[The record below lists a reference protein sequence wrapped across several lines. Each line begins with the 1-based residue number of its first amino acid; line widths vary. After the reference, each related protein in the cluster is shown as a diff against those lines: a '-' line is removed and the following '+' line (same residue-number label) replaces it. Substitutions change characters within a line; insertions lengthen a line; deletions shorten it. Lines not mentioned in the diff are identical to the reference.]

1 MYPFQFAVYCAC
13 LCVCICVYDDGAVAV
28 CHEILASLTTSFR
41 RELAQIIARILTS
54 NGNESFSSSLL
65 WVEAHRNP
73 SSSSS
78 WVLGQRRWV
87 RLGVNSIVYVHFW
100 YFMYIFIKNMN
111 VDAPARLPSQQCLSF
126 WVSSIVST
134 FWHDRLNESWKPTRK
149 IVFTPKISSSSN
161 GSRDDFSRSWHS
173 LPPSSYTTYI
183 PRTLDWFWE
192 IILLRR
198 KGPYGNIKAFL
209 MLHI

>member
-1 MYPFQFAVYCAC
+1 MVKNIAKLIDFHCTVLHILHYI
-13 LCVCICVYDDGAVAV
+13 LCIFFNLQSTVLCICVYDDGAVAV

-87 RLGVNSIVYVHFW
+87 RLGVKSIVYVHFW
-100 YFMYIFIKNMN
+100 YFMYIFIKNTN
-111 VDAPARLPSQQCLSF
+111 VYAPARRHLNNVWVFEWVQFCLHSDM
-126 WVSSIVST
+126 IV
-134 FWHDRLNESWKPTRK
+134 
-149 IVFTPKISSSSN
+149 
-161 GSRDDFSRSWHS
+161 
-173 LPPSSYTTYI
+173 
-183 PRTLDWFWE
+183 
-192 IILLRR
+192 
-198 KGPYGNIKAFL
+198 
-209 MLHI
+209 